1 MPKRHQGRTINM
13 SDCLF
18 CKIIEGSIPSDK
30 VFEDDD
36 FIAFKDI
43 NPQSKIHILVVPKKH
58 IEMLSGCGEDE
69 KDILSGLLL
78 TANNVAKIL
87 HIDETGYRVVVNSGS
102 DGGQIIFHLH
112 LHLMGGSKLNDKMG

>member
-1 MPKRHQGRTINM
+1 M

-18 CKIIEGSIPSDK
+18 CKIVGGSLPSDK

-43 NPQSKIHILVVPKKH
+43 NPQSKVHILVIPKKH
-58 IEMLSGCGEDE
+58 IDMLSQCGEGDKE
-69 KDILSGLLL
+69 LLGGLLI

-87 HIDETGYRVVVNSGS
+87 HIDKTGYRVAINSGS
-102 DGGQIIFHLH
+102 DGGQLVFHLH
-112 LHLMGGSKLNDKMG
+112 LHLMGGERLSGKMG